1 MANIE
6 IVTEQH
12 PLPHVCGQTFIPIIS
27 ENINVEEY
35 SPVNLIFEWIHGD
48 SQNVAFKFVPLI

>member
-1 MANIE
+1 MMLRTIITSLMANIE

-12 PLPHVCGQTFIPIIS
+12 PLPHVCGQTCIPIIS

-35 SPVNLIFEWIHGD
+35 SPVNLIFE
-48 SQNVAFKFVPLI
+48 